1 MPVSSEDWLNDKIE
15 KEKENIVRISLEMD
29 KRLRAI
35 LIDMLHQIIDLYVIT
50 GRMKPYRERQF
61 RTIEEKIFEL
71 FGEFD
76 YEEE

>member
-50 GRMKPYRERQF
+50 GRMRPYRERQF
-61 RTIEEKIFEL
+61 RMIEEKIFEL